1 MALGALALPRPLE
14 GRLGPKSELLG
25 GLESEPLLR
34 KSPTALPAP
43 APPAPPS
50 PPALPALPALPAPLA
65 PLAPQ
70 LLQGIVRAGRGASD
84 PLTDVRIFRS

>member
-1 MALGALALPRPLE
+1 MALGALALPGPLE

-43 APPAPPS
+43 APPAPP
-50 PPALPALPALPAPLA
+50 ALPAPLAPLA

>member
-43 APPAPPS
+43 APPAPP
-50 PPALPALPALPAPLA
+50 ALPAPLAPLA